1 MGNQM
6 LEAIAEEILNAERE
20 NLRSFNQR
28 NSKEN
33 KLDELYKEYINNDLS
48 FEDIELLR
56 RYNEYLKKN
65 I

>member
-6 LEAIAEEILNAERE
+6 LEAITEEILSVERE

-28 NSKEN
+28 NNKEN
-33 KLDELYKEYINNDLS
+33 KLDELYKEYIHNDLT
-48 FEDIELLR
+48 FEEIELLR
-56 RYNEYLKKN
+56 KYNEYLKKN

>member
-1 MGNQM
+1 MGNKM
-6 LEAIAEEILNAERE
+6 LEAITEDILNMDRE
-20 NLRSFNQR
+20 TLRSFNQR

-33 KLDELYKEYINNDLS
+33 KLNELYKEYIHNDLS
-48 FEDIELLR
+48 FEEIEFLR

>member
-6 LEAIAEEILNAERE
+6 LEVITKEILDSERE

>member
-6 LEAIAEEILNAERE
+6 LEAITKEILEADRA

-28 NSKEN
+28 NNKEN
-33 KLDELYKEYINNDLS
+33 KLDELYKEYIHNDLT
-48 FEDIELLR
+48 FEEIELLR
-56 RYNEYLKKN
+56 KYNEYIKKN

>member
-6 LEAIAEEILNAERE
+6 LEAITKEILDCERE

-28 NSKEN
+28 NSKKN
-33 KLDELYKEYINNDLS
+33 KLDELYKEYIHNDLS
-48 FEDIELLR
+48 FEQIELLR
-56 RYNEYLKKN
+56 KYNEYLKMN

>member
-6 LEAIAEEILNAERE
+6 LEVITKEILDSERE

-48 FEDIELLR
+48 FEEVELLR
-56 RYNEYLKKN
+56 KYNEYLKKN

>member
-6 LEAIAEEILNAERE
+6 LEAITKEILEADRE
-20 NLRSFNQR
+20 NLRSFNQK
-28 NSKEN
+28 NNKEN

-48 FEDIELLR
+48 FEEVELLR
-56 RYNEYLKKN
+56 KYNEYLKKN

>member
-6 LEAIAEEILNAERE
+6 LEAITEEILNADRE

-28 NSKEN
+28 NNKEN
-33 KLDELYKEYINNDLS
+33 KLDELYKEYIHNDLS
-48 FEDIELLR
+48 FEEVELLR
-56 RYNEYLKKN
+56 KYNEYLKKN